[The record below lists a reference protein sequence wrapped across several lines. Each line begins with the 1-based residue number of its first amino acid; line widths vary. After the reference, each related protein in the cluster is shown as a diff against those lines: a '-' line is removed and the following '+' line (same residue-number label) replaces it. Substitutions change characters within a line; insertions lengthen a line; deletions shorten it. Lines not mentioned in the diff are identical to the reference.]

1 MEEKETNVQDIAQE
15 PKETDAVPAAA
26 SEADAASQE
35 LTIPENWESPIKEFF
50 NSDVFKGNQEARK
63 IFFDKFKSLDD
74 GFQKKF
80 NDFSKKE
87 KEFASQYENFKKD
100 ERFLNSYRDFENQLA
115 QEDRS
120 KILSQFG
127 GIPQYMARLYNL
139 DKQFSNNPL
148 EFIQGI
154 MKAGGI
160 TLEMLQNGVNSPAYQ
175 QRQFQ
180 NAQAQKI
187 GEMEQRLQ
195 QLVEQRFNQQTFANK
210 VLAFAQEKD
219 ENGNNA
225 HPYLEQVANMMD
237 LLMGQNPNLTLQ
249 DAYDNACYSVPE
261 IRTQI
266 LKANLEKEAKAQ
278 AQAAEVAKAKNA
290 KGISSAPVA
299 GSHKKK
305 DWQTVLE
312 EGIEAQGGE

>member
-1 MEEKETNVQDIAQE
+1 MEEKETNAQEVQE

-26 SEADAASQE
+26 SEAETASQE
-35 LTIPENWESPIKEFF
+35 LTIPENGESPIKEFF

-154 MKAGGI
+154 MKASGI
-160 TLEMLQNGVNSPAYQ
+160 TLEMLQNGINSPAYQ

-219 ENGNNA
+219 ANGNNA